1 MFIMKIGI
9 SGSEGS
15 FSEQAAQYWI
25 EKNGLKSY
33 EIKYLVTFEPLF
45 EALDSGAVEVGICP
59 VFNSTMGL
67 VKPAMQALA
76 RHHSEIE
83 DFFDIDIAMC
93 LLAQKGTKKD
103 SIDTIVSQQPALDQ
117 CPAYIAREFPNVRI
131 VAIEDTAKSAAD
143 VAAGIYG
150 EYAAA
155 IAPKACAALYGLE
168 MLEEGINDL
177 KRNYTS
183 FLAVR
188 RHRI

>member
-1 MFIMKIGI
+1 MKIGI
-9 SGSEGS
+9 SGSRGS

-25 EKNGLKSY
+25 DKNGLKQC
-33 EIKYLVTFEPLF
+33 EIEYLVTFEPLF
-45 EALDSGAVEVGICP
+45 EALDLDVVEVGICP

-93 LLAQKGTKKD
+93 LLAQAGVTKE

-117 CPAYIAREFPNVRI
+117 CPAYIAREFPHARI
-131 VAIEDTAKSAAD
+131 IATEDTAKSAAD
-143 VAAGIYG
+143 VASGIYG
-150 EYAAA
+150 PHAAA
-155 IAPKACAALYGLE
+155 IAPKTCAELYKLNL
-168 MLEEGINDL
+168 LEEGINDL

-183 FLAVR
+183 FLAIR
-188 RHRI
+188 KHRV

>member
-1 MFIMKIGI
+1 MKIGI
-9 SGSEGS
+9 SGSRGS
-15 FSEQAAQYWI
+15 FSEQAAQHWA

-33 EIKYLVTFEPLF
+33 DIEYLVTFEPLF

-93 LLAQKGTKKD
+93 LLTHRGITKD
-103 SIDTIVSQQPALDQ
+103 VIDTIVSQQPALDQ
-117 CPAYIAREFPNVRI
+117 CPSYIAREFPHARI
-131 VAIEDTAKSAAD
+131 IATEDTAKSAAD
-143 VAAGIYG
+143 VAAGVYG
-150 EYAAA
+150 KNAAA
-155 IAPKACAALYGLE
+155 IAPKACAELYDLAL
-168 MLEEGINDL
+168 LEEGINDL
-177 KRNYTS
+177 KRNFTS